1 MTVSGIGATSQT
13 LANAGVD
20 QTGGQSGMQATLG
33 PVAQLFGM
41 STSQLDQAL
50 QSGESL
56 NDIATAKGVSQSDL
70 INAISQGIQQS
81 QPPGTVALSATQLT
95 NIANRIAGHHH
106 HHHGGGGGG
115 GGSSSSSSSTTSS
128 TNSLSA
134 VGQDVDQLLQDL
146 TTALSSNGSTSIS
159 ASGTAT
165 TSIDPLT
172 QSVTIDQQL

>member
-1 MTVSGIGATSQT
+1 MTVSGIGATSQALT
-13 LANAGVD
+13 NAGVD
-20 QTGGQSGMQATLG
+20 QTSGQNGMQATLG

-56 NDIATAKGVSQSDL
+56 NDIASAKGVSQSDL
-70 INAISQGIQQS
+70 IAAISQGIQQS

-95 NIANRIAGHHH
+95 NLANRIAGHHH

-115 GGSSSSSSSTTSS
+115 SSSSSTTSS
-128 TNSLSA
+128 TNPLSA
-134 VGQDVDQLLQDL
+134 VDQDVDQLLQDL
-146 TTALSSNGSTSIS
+146 TTALSSNGSTSIN
-159 ASGTAT
+159 ASGTGT
-165 TSIDPLT
+165 TPLDPLT